1 MKRADLDFLAVLNIM
16 IIFMTELRLI
26 GKGTTEIV
34 YRKLIP
40 VIKDDIFVI
49 WDVEIELLINWLIY
63 LVRFPIV
70 FPLLN
75 TVLSIDIQVPGK
87 NKSHLVYLLADSVHK
102 LE

>member
-40 VIKDDIFVI
+40 VIKNNFFVI
-49 WDVEIELLINWLIY
+49 WDVEI
-63 LVRFPIV
+63 
-70 FPLLN
+70 
-75 TVLSIDIQVPGK
+75 
-87 NKSHLVYLLADSVHK
+87 
-102 LE
+102 